1 MDEKARQT
9 LELETAPP
17 TMMAPPS
24 EGGEDPS
31 ALDAADLRIGGH
43 VAITMFAAGAA
54 LLPVTALPIREM
66 VDLTAVVLIG
76 AVSLLCAAV
85 FAVLTRTGRITPER
99 LYAGDYVW
107 VGLTAGLVAASG
119 GMSSPFFLLYPLP
132 VLHAGAFQS
141 RGRLTVLTLVAVLAF
156 LTPLAYDTGG
166 TALFSAMAIIAV
178 PPTVVVAWSLNVALT
193 TLRRQRRELV
203 AAEAEAL
210 LQARI
215 DPLTGLG
222 NFRMLWGALEAQ
234 AARARRH
241 DERFSLIVLDLDRFK
256 AVNDQVGHQEGDA
269 TLQAVAAALRSQLR
283 AEDVCCRHGGDEFA
297 VIAVGAGEVEAH
309 DLSARLV
316 AAVTRVRI
324 RADAEMRL
332 GATAGWATFD
342 QPGSTP
348 DSLMRGADAM
358 LRERR
363 NRHPGREAA
372 PEGR

>member
-1 MDEKARQT
+1 
-9 LELETAPP
+9 
-17 TMMAPPS
+17 
-24 EGGEDPS
+24 
-31 ALDAADLRIGGH
+31 
-43 VAITMFAAGAA
+43 
-54 LLPVTALPIREM
+54 M
-66 VDLTAVVLIG
+66 VDLAAVVLIG
-76 AVSLLCAAV
+76 AVSLLCAAA
-85 FAVLTRTGRITPER
+85 FAVLTRAHRITTER

-234 AARARRH
+234 ASRARRH

-269 TLQAVAAALRSQLR
+269 ALQAVAAALRSELR
-283 AEDVCCRHGGDEFA
+283 TEDVCCRHGGDEFT
-297 VIAVGAGEVEAH
+297 VIAVGAGEDEAR
-309 DLSARLV
+309 DLSGRLAASV
-316 AAVTRVRI
+316 ARVRI
-324 RADAEMRL
+324 RADAELRL

-342 QPGSTP
+342 GPGSTP
-348 DSLMRGADAM
+348 EGLMRGADAM
-358 LRERR
+358 LRRR
-363 NRHPGREAA
+363 RYGHPGREAA
-372 PEGR
+372 PETR